1 MVKKYI
7 TENGVLCAG
16 KESCPGS
23 WISLVSPTYEECDAL
38 AREFH
43 IDIADVRAALDD
55 EESSRVDVN
64 DEYTLVLFDI
74 PSIEYRHEREA
85 YTTIPLG
92 LILIDETLITVCGA
106 VPRLRRTMGNGSKS
120 FQPTVSRLASGQ
132 SSLQIQVNGALRS
145 SLYCREL
152 FMWAT

>member
-92 LILIDETLITVCGA
+92 LILTGDVFISVCGEDTPVDEA
-106 VPRLRRTMGNGSKS
+106 VYLRWLEGHTEGSGPLPVEWFDLTEENIARLQG
-120 FQPTVSRLASGQ
+120 
-132 SSLQIQVNGALRS
+132 
-145 SLYCREL
+145 
-152 FMWAT
+152 

>member
-92 LILIDETLITVCGA
+92 LILTGDVFMSVCGEDTPVLKA
-106 VPRLRRTMGNGSKS
+106 FEENTVREFSTTTSSKS
-120 FQPTVSRLASGQ
+120 SWSSGYFLIRL
-132 SSLQIQVNGALRS
+132 
-145 SLYCREL
+145 
-152 FMWAT
+152 